1 MKRLAV
7 VTLVGALAVIVSQI
21 PAMAQT
27 GMMGGMHH
35 MDSTTMTA
43 QSGMINQSAMMEM
56 RKSVAE
62 DSTMTVEFSR
72 LEKHFA
78 EMMKISDLNRLKE
91 EMAKHQEM
99 MAKMHNEIMHHR
111 QMAREMQGMMP
122 GMSGMHSGPMMPDT
136 AGTAHRMGDG
146 Y

>member
-7 VTLVGALAVIVSQI
+7 VTLIGALAVIVGQI
-21 PAMAQT
+21 PAVAQM

-35 MDSTTMTA
+35 MDSTTITTRPGMTD
-43 QSGMINQSAMMEM
+43 QSAMMQM
-56 RKSVAE
+56 RQIVAE

-78 EMMKISDLNRLKE
+78 EMMKINDLNTLKD
-91 EMAKHQEM
+91 EMAKHQEI
-99 MAKMHNEIMHHR
+99 MAKMHNEMMHHR

-122 GMSGMHSGPMMPDT
+122 GMLGMHSGPMMPDS
-136 AGTAHRMGDG
+136 AATAHRMGDG